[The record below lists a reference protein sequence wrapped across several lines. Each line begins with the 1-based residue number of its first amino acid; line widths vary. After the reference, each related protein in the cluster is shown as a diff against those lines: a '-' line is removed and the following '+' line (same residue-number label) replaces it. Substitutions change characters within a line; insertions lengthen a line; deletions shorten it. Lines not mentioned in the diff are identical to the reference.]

1 MVEQGWSSPRLLGKQ
16 RLTHSKVGS
25 KGSGQAS
32 QFPFCSLFYKMGGEE
47 AGLGL
52 EVKAWLLERLKQ
64 ERIQVRGQL
73 DY

>member
-1 MVEQGWSSPRLLGKQ
+1 MELPTAAGKAEAHTQ
-16 RLTHSKVGS
+16 
-25 KGSGQAS
+25 GSGQAS

>member
-1 MVEQGWSSPRLLGKQ
+1 MELPTAAGKAEAHTQQGRVQGIGTSFL
-16 RLTHSKVGS
+16 VGM
-25 KGSGQAS
+25 
-32 QFPFCSLFYKMGGEE
+32 PFCSLFYKMGGEE

-64 ERIQVRGQL
+64 ERIQARGQL